1 MSYYTNYIGYK
12 QTGRQ
17 IGFGETT
24 LATGGAAAPV
34 TLIVDAAIALLPVL
48 IPWVRNMFRAPARDS
63 RKLIDALKPQI
74 INVTPR
80 DRLGLVIATGQKIDV
95 AAKDVEARELLL
107 WYRQS
112 YPNDYQSL
120 LTDDKIFFNNY
131 ILSIRNTRGDGN
143 NMYANLDKA
152 MFTNAE
158 INYNANPLQTA
169 SNVLSNFTKS
179 PSTLIL
185 YAGIGLGLLLLLKK

>member
-1 MSYYTNYIGYK
+1 M
-12 QTGRQ
+12 
-17 IGFGETT
+17 
-24 LATGGAAAPV
+24 
-34 TLIVDAAIALLPVL
+34 
-48 IPWVRNMFRAPARDS
+48 
-63 RKLIDALKPQI
+63 
-74 INVTPR
+74 
-80 DRLGLVIATGQKIDV
+80 
-95 AAKDVEARELLL
+95 L